1 MNIIREWLEEH
12 GNDPVVRE
20 LTEKRIENV
29 LSKCITLE
37 EANTNFFPKPFGYP
51 VNSSTYY
58 TLTPDLTDPTLDH
71 VHYWIKN
78 QTVDLSLSLG
88 EGHLYIL
95 ANKSIPGI
103 LKIGYTD
110 RTPQERVKEINSAT
124 GVITNWYIA
133 NSFACRSPKVIE
145 SLVHTQLK
153 DCRITSNK
161 EGFAVNL
168 TEAERIIA
176 NIIVENNAAI

>member
-1 MNIIREWLEEH
+1 M
-12 GNDPVVRE
+12 
-20 LTEKRIENV
+20 TSKR
-29 LSKCITLE
+29 ITLE
-37 EANTNFFPKPFGYP
+37 EANVNFFPKPFDYP
-51 VNSSTYY
+51 VNTSTYF
-58 TLTPDLTDPTLDH
+58 TLTTDKQDPTIDH

-78 QTVDLSLSLG
+78 QSVDLSLSLG
-88 EGHLYIL
+88 EGYLYIL
-95 ANKSIPGI
+95 SNKSIPGI

-124 GVITNWYIA
+124 GVITNWYVA

-153 DCRITSNK
+153 DCRITNNK

-168 TEAERIIA
+168 HEAERIIS